1 MYSILI
7 VEDDEFQRASLKKM
21 LESLNKTFNIYEASN
36 ALDAFNL
43 AKDVEINL
51 FLVDIELEESTGL
64 DLANKLRTVSK
75 YKFTWIIFLT
85 THIEF
90 LTEAFKKVHCY
101 DFILKPYNK
110 DKIVNMVKDIMEHD
124 IKKDLIKSQRKKV
137 TFEIASSI
145 YIKVYVN
152 EIIFIEVSINSVIVY
167 TLKRNYKLKRITL
180 KKILSLIDE
189 QNIVQSHKSFAINLK
204 HINKIQKIDSRLFKA
219 YFKNCEDTALIGNK
233 FKDTI
238 LDKFNENKL

>member
-110 DKIVNMVKDIMEHD
+110 DKIVNMVKD
-124 IKKDLIKSQRKKV
+124 
-137 TFEIASSI
+137 
-145 YIKVYVN
+145 
-152 EIIFIEVSINSVIVY
+152 
-167 TLKRNYKLKRITL
+167 
-180 KKILSLIDE
+180 
-189 QNIVQSHKSFAINLK
+189 
-204 HINKIQKIDSRLFKA
+204 
-219 YFKNCEDTALIGNK
+219 
-233 FKDTI
+233 
-238 LDKFNENKL
+238 

>member
-1 MYSILI
+1 M
-7 VEDDEFQRASLKKM
+7 
-21 LESLNKTFNIYEASN
+21 
-36 ALDAFNL
+36 
-43 AKDVEINL
+43 
-51 FLVDIELEESTGL
+51 
-64 DLANKLRTVSK
+64 
-75 YKFTWIIFLT
+75 
-85 THIEF
+85 
-90 LTEAFKKVHCY
+90 
-101 DFILKPYNK
+101 
-110 DKIVNMVKDIMEHD
+110 
-124 IKKDLIKSQRKKV
+124 
-137 TFEIASSI
+137 ASSI

>member
-21 LESLNKTFNIYEASN
+21 LQSLNKRFNIYEASN

-43 AKDVEINL
+43 AKDIEINL
-51 FLVDIELEESTGL
+51 FLVDIELEESSGL
-64 DLANKLRTVSK
+64 HLANKLRTVSK

-90 LTEAFKKVHCY
+90 LTEAFTKVHCY

-110 DKIVNMVKDIMEHD
+110 NKVITMVQDIMEHD
-124 IKKDLIKSQRKKV
+124 IKKDFIKLERKKV
-137 TFEIASSI
+137 TFEVANKI
-145 YIKVYVN
+145 YVKVYVD

-167 TLKRNYKLKRITL
+167 TLKRNYTLKRTTL
-180 KKILSLIDE
+180 KKLLSLIDE
-189 QNIVQSHKSFAINLK
+189 ENIIQSHKSFAINLNY
-204 HINKIQKIDSRLFKA
+204 ISKIEKLNSRLFKA
-219 YFKNCEDTALIGNK
+219 YFRNCNDTALIGNK
-233 FKDTI
+233 FKETI

>member
-21 LESLNKTFNIYEASN
+21 LQSLNKRFNIYEASN

-43 AKDVEINL
+43 AKDIEINL
-51 FLVDIELEESTGL
+51 FLVDIELEKSSGL
-64 DLANKLRTVSK
+64 HLANKLRTVSK

-90 LTEAFKKVHCY
+90 LTEAFTKVHCY

-110 DKIVNMVKDIMEHD
+110 NKVITMVQDIMEHD
-124 IKKDLIKSQRKKV
+124 IKKDFIKLERKKV
-137 TFEIASSI
+137 TFEVANKI
-145 YIKVYVN
+145 YVKVYVD

-167 TLKRNYKLKRITL
+167 TLKRNYTLKRTTL
-180 KKILSLIDE
+180 KKLLSLIDE
-189 QNIVQSHKSFAINLK
+189 ENIIQSHKSFAINLNY
-204 HINKIQKIDSRLFKA
+204 ISKIEKLNSRLLKRISEIA
-219 YFKNCEDTALIGNK
+219 MTPH
-233 FKDTI
+233 
-238 LDKFNENKL
+238 

>member
-21 LESLNKTFNIYEASN
+21 LQSLNKRFNIYEASN

-43 AKDVEINL
+43 AKDIEINL
-51 FLVDIELEESTGL
+51 FLVDIELEESSGL
-64 DLANKLRTVSK
+64 HLANKLRTVSK

-90 LTEAFKKVHCY
+90 LTEAFTKVHCY

-110 DKIVNMVKDIMEHD
+110 NKVITMVQDIMEHD
-124 IKKDLIKSQRKKV
+124 IKKDFIKLERKKV
-137 TFEIASSI
+137 TFEVANKI
-145 YIKVYVN
+145 YVKVYVD

-167 TLKRNYKLKRITL
+167 TLKRNYTLKRTTL
-180 KKILSLIDE
+180 KKLLSLIDE
-189 QNIVQSHKSFAINLK
+189 ENIIQSHKSFAINLNY
-204 HINKIQKIDSRLFKA
+204 ISKIEKLDSRLFKA
-219 YFKNCEDTALIGNK
+219 YFRNCNDTALIGNK
-233 FKDTI
+233 FKETI

>member
-21 LESLNKTFNIYEASN
+21 LQSLNKRFNIYEASN

-43 AKDVEINL
+43 AKDIEINL
-51 FLVDIELEESTGL
+51 FLVDIELEESSGL
-64 DLANKLRTVSK
+64 HLANKLRTVSK

-90 LTEAFKKVHCY
+90 LTESFTKVHCY

-110 DKIVNMVKDIMEHD
+110 NKVITMVQDIMEHD
-124 IKKDLIKSQRKKV
+124 IKKDFIKLERKKV
-137 TFEIASSI
+137 TFEVANKI
-145 YIKVYVN
+145 YVKVYVD

-167 TLKRNYKLKRITL
+167 TLKRNYTLKRTTL
-180 KKILSLIDE
+180 KKLLSLIDE
-189 QNIVQSHKSFAINLK
+189 ENIIQSHKSFSINLNY
-204 HINKIQKIDSRLFKA
+204 ISKIEKLNSRLFKA
-219 YFKNCEDTALIGNK
+219 YFRNCNDTALIGNK
-233 FKDTI
+233 FKETI

>member
-21 LESLNKTFNIYEASN
+21 LQSLNKRFNIYEASN

-51 FLVDIELEESTGL
+51 FLVDIELEESSGL
-64 DLANKLRTVSK
+64 HLANKLRTVSK

-90 LTEAFKKVHCY
+90 LTEAFIKVHCY

-110 DKIVNMVKDIMEHD
+110 NKVITMVKDIMEHD
-124 IKKDLIKSQRKKV
+124 IKKDLIKLERKKV
-137 TFEIASSI
+137 TFEVANKI
-145 YIKVYVN
+145 YVKIYVD
-152 EIIFIEVSINSVIVY
+152 EIIFIEVSINSIILY
-167 TLKRNYKLKRITL
+167 TVKRNYELKRTTL

-189 QNIVQSHKSFAINLK
+189 KNIIQSHKSFAINLNY
-204 HINKIQKIDSRLFKA
+204 ISKIEKLDSRLFKS
-219 YFKNCEDTALIGNK
+219 YFRNCNDTALIGNK
-233 FKDTI
+233 FKETI

>member
-21 LESLNKTFNIYEASN
+21 IQSLNKRFNIYEASN

-43 AKDVEINL
+43 AKDIEINL
-51 FLVDIELEESTGL
+51 FLVDIELEESSGL
-64 DLANKLRTVSK
+64 HLANKLRTVSK

-90 LTEAFKKVHCY
+90 LTEAFTKVHCY

-110 DKIVNMVKDIMEHD
+110 NKVITMVQDIMEHD
-124 IKKDLIKSQRKKV
+124 IKKDFIKLERKKV
-137 TFEIASSI
+137 TFEVANKI
-145 YIKVYVN
+145 YVKVYVD

-167 TLKRNYKLKRITL
+167 TLKRNYTLKRTTL
-180 KKILSLIDE
+180 KKLLSLIDE
-189 QNIVQSHKSFAINLK
+189 ENIIQSHKSFAINLNY
-204 HINKIQKIDSRLFKA
+204 ISKIEKLNSRLFKA
-219 YFKNCEDTALIGNK
+219 YFRNCNDTALIGNK
-233 FKDTI
+233 FKETI